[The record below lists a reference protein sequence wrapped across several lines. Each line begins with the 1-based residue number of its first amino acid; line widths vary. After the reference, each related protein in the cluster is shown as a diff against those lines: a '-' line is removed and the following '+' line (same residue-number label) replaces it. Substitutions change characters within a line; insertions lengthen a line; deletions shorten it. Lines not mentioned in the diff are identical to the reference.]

1 MKKQE
6 SEPKGSEFSSMKG
19 FLESTRPKIGPK
31 GGEKLLAMINED
43 ISKAEGIISRQK
55 ESLGK
60 RTTRLVEPV

>member
-1 MKKQE
+1 
-6 SEPKGSEFSSMKG
+6 MKG